1 MDSNYPIDI
10 HIHKLLDWLISRKIC
25 DNAWI
30 TDIKTVRDK
39 IRHALEDMPEHKDIA
54 QLLSGSYLHYFYA
67 LKIVNILKQ
76 TEADSKNIFGK
87 FSLSCNIHHK
97 NDCNIHFFKYFFL
110 QRHLIE
116 ERF

>member
-25 DNAWI
+25 DSGWI
-30 TDIKTVRDK
+30 TDIKAVRDK
-39 IRHALEDMPEHKDIA
+39 ICHALEDMPEHKDIA

-67 LKIVNILKQ
+67 VQIVNILKQ

-87 FSLSCNIHHK
+87 
-97 NDCNIHFFKYFFL
+97 
-110 QRHLIE
+110 LII
-116 ERF
+116 